1 MKASLFFLT
10 MLLVS
15 ASLASGQTGTPNPTQ
30 NNSRGQLE
38 RNQMAVTG
46 CLTKNSLNEY
56 ELVDEEGV
64 HNLPYSATVK
74 LDSYVGQE
82 VTLIG
87 RQSATPTF
95 DTAGHSSPHFQVSK
109 VESAGKCDIP

>member
-1 MKASLFFLT
+1 MKASLSLLT
-10 MLLVS
+10 MLLVA
-15 ASLASGQTGTPNPTQ
+15 ASLASGQAGTSNPTQ
-30 NNSRGQLE
+30 NSPQVHEEL
-38 RNQMAVTG
+38 NQMAITG

-56 ELVDEEGV
+56 ELVDQEGV
-64 HNLPYSATVK
+64 HNLPYSETVK

-87 RQSATPTF
+87 KRSAMPTV

-109 VESAGKCDIP
+109 VQSAGKCDIP

>member
-1 MKASLFFLT
+1 MKARVFLPT
-10 MLLVS
+10 MLLVAPCIVLGQAG
-15 ASLASGQTGTPNPTQ
+15 ASNPTQ
-30 NNSRGQLE
+30 NNSQSHPEL
-38 RNQMAVTG
+38 NQMAITG
-46 CLTKNSLNEY
+46 CLTKSSLNEY
-56 ELVDEEGV
+56 ELVDQDGV

-87 RQSATPTF
+87 RQSATPTI

-109 VESAGKCDIP
+109 VEPAGKCDIP

>member
-1 MKASLFFLT
+1 MKPSLFFLT
-10 MLLVS
+10 LLLVP
-15 ASLASGQTGTPNPTQ
+15 ASIASGQAGASNPAQ
-30 NNSRGQLE
+30 NNPQVSEE
-38 RNQMAVTG
+38 RNQVAITG

-56 ELVDEEGV
+56 ELVDQEGV
-64 HNLPYSATVK
+64 QNLPYSATVK

-109 VESAGKCDIP
+109 VQAAGKCDIP